1 MSRRRKDELMIYQKR
16 CDTENTVDVSED
28 FVLPDY
34 CPEVRRVLGVTARAS
49 VGGKYLSGEEL
60 EADGDVTYTVVY
72 MGGEGEIC
80 QSSRTSAYTGHIPL
94 KTEEGDRF
102 TPGDIV
108 LSCAAEG
115 INCRVTSP
123 RRITLSSRVK
133 LRALS
138 CRGDEFDLKSTAR
151 QKKKAVKT
159 ARVCEIRHEGDVS
172 GEIREREGS
181 TPVTAL
187 GEICVSDA
195 RISSG
200 AVKVKGEAYL
210 TVLMRGEDGVYFTS
224 RSRAPID
231 DEVRLPDSFADK
243 KDGERMTCAV
253 FASVTMTEVKSGE
266 GGTAWSM
273 EYTIDADVMR
283 ESESE
288 ITDDAY
294 LPDVTAEEKKT
305 CDIGA
310 VCALGAASGRLT
322 FGGKIKTDEGAR
334 HVMSWGSGEV
344 AKVTSSDG
352 KLSAEGEVKLCAIV
366 EKDGEYSLC
375 EGTFPLKYECDGG
388 MADGSGA
395 DMKRCVVRV
404 CDVTAREEGDGLN
417 LTAELSVSVFALSEL
432 HETAVTEVTP
442 AGEKTAQDGSM
453 IRVYVPD
460 SDETDWDVEKK
471 FRLGYAPKA
480 ETISGRE
487 MYII

>member
-72 MGGEGEIC
+72 IGGEGEIC

-243 KDGERMTCAV
+243 KDGERSRARC
-253 FASVTMTEVKSGE
+253 
-266 GGTAWSM
+266 
-273 EYTIDADVMR
+273 
-283 ESESE
+283 
-288 ITDDAY
+288 
-294 LPDVTAEEKKT
+294 LP
-305 CDIGA
+305 
-310 VCALGAASGRLT
+310 
-322 FGGKIKTDEGAR
+322 
-334 HVMSWGSGEV
+334 
-344 AKVTSSDG
+344 
-352 KLSAEGEVKLCAIV
+352 
-366 EKDGEYSLC
+366 
-375 EGTFPLKYECDGG
+375 PL
-388 MADGSGA
+388 
-395 DMKRCVVRV
+395 
-404 CDVTAREEGDGLN
+404 
-417 LTAELSVSVFALSEL
+417 
-432 HETAVTEVTP
+432 P
-442 AGEKTAQDGSM
+442 
-453 IRVYVPD
+453 
-460 SDETDWDVEKK
+460 
-471 FRLGYAPKA
+471 
-480 ETISGRE
+480 
-487 MYII
+487 